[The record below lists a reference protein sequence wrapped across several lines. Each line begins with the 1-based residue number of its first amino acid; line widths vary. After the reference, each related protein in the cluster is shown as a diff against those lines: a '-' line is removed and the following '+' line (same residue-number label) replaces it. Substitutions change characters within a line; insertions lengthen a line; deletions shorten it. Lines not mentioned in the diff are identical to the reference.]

1 MGLDHINST
10 PLLSYTL
17 GRGGVAAAAR
27 ASAVI
32 VAEMPSIRL
41 LDLPRSDLNGC
52 TLSLQQ

>member
-17 GRGGVAAAAR
+17 GRGGVTAAAR